1 METGRIP
8 RRKMP
13 LWKKE
18 LLFFLAAIAVAA
30 LLFAVVAASLFLL
43 PEEDVPRVFVYA
55 RGYFD
60 YFLRDPLASQ
70 ALWNA
75 LGVLLAGALGAAVVF
90 RAAAAVLTWRFPALP
105 AGWIDLAA
113 VALTVLLPAL
123 LMALAL
129 DIVWGALPFYSWK
142 VAIPVR
148 WLVAVSFS
156 ALPAL
161 LLAFLMWGLEQP
173 LRAKRR
179 RAAQGNPQSIY
190 RVYKEAVMD
199 KIYIRGLRV
208 FAYHGVNPE
217 EKEKGQPFELD
228 VTLAVDLSRPGR
240 TDDLND
246 TVNYSKV
253 AKCVLRTMQAGK
265 DDLIERAAERVAQA
279 VLGEF
284 PLVQAVTVL
293 LKKPRAPIAADF
305 GYVAVEITRSRGD
318 RS

>member
-8 RRKMP
+8 RWKMP
-13 LWKKE
+13 LWEKE

-30 LLFAVVAASLFLL
+30 ALFAVVAASLFLL
-43 PEEDVPRVFVYA
+43 PEEDVPRVFAYA

-60 YFLRDPLASQ
+60 YFLREPLAPQ

-75 LGVLLAGALGAAVVF
+75 LGVLLAGALGAAVAF

-228 VTLAVDLSRPGR
+228 VTLAADL
-240 TDDLND
+240 
-246 TVNYSKV
+246 SKV

-318 RS
+318 RP